1 MSDKVTTNTRYTPSP
16 RPTFDGPTA
25 IRYEQIT
32 RHVWGDAASG
42 EVMDWIYVSSA
53 KIHQLLFGLAPGGSF
68 RHSDQFR
75 TVFAADEVLYVLS
88 GMLVLANPVTGEV
101 HPAEA
106 GEAVFFRR
114 DTWHHAI
121 SYGEDEL
128 RVLELFA
135 PPPAAGTSGS
145 YAQTRENLIDV
156 TYTDDGALQR
166 WPMDSE
172 TIRSAQTMRV
182 VRRNDRLWRLE
193 GQDNP
198 ALVGILASTEHLTVA
213 TMDLR
218 PSQRSNIQRHAGD
231 KSGYVLDGTI
241 GIRVGADAGRE
252 WLEVGPRDGFYIP
265 EGVPHRFYNLSSAT
279 ARMIFGVAPRYD
291 ADVS

>member
-1 MSDKVTTNTRYTPSP
+1 MSDKVTTNQRYAPSP
-16 RPTFDGPTA
+16 RPTFDRPTA
-25 IRYEQIT
+25 IRYEELT
-32 RHVWGDAASG
+32 RHVWGDAGSG

-53 KIHQLLFGLAPGGSF
+53 KIHQLLFGLAPGRSF

-145 YAQTRENLIDV
+145 YAQTRENLVDV

-193 GQDNP
+193 GHDDP
-198 ALVGILASTEHLTVA
+198 VLVGILASTEHLTVA

-218 PSQRSNIQRHAGD
+218 PSQRSSIQRHAGD

-241 GIRVGADAGRE
+241 GIRFGADAGRE
-252 WLEVGPRDGFYIP
+252 WLEVAPRDGFYIP

-291 ADVS
+291 ADGS

>member
-1 MSDKVTTNTRYTPSP
+1 VSDKVTTNSRYAPSP
-16 RPTFDGPTA
+16 RPTFDCATA
-25 IRYEQIT
+25 IRYEELT

-53 KIHQLLFGLAPGGSF
+53 KIHQLLFGLAPGRSF

-88 GMLVLANPVTGEV
+88 GTLVIANPKTGEV

-145 YAQTRENLIDV
+145 YAQTRENLVEV
-156 TYTDDGALQR
+156 TYTDDDALQR
-166 WPMDSE
+166 WPMDSA

-182 VRRNDRLWRLE
+182 VRRDDRLWRLE
-193 GQDNP
+193 GHDDP

-218 PSQRSNIQRHAGD
+218 PSQRTDIQRHAGD

-241 GIRVGADAGRE
+241 GIRFGADAGRE
-252 WLEVGPRDGFYIP
+252 WLEIGPSDGFYIP
-265 EGVPHRFYNLSSAT
+265 EGIPHRFYNLSSGT

-291 ADVS
+291 ADGS

>member
-1 MSDKVTTNTRYTPSP
+1 VSDEVTTDTRYTPSP
-16 RPTFDGPTA
+16 RPTFDRPTA
-25 IRYEQIT
+25 IRYEELA

-53 KIHQLLFGLAPGGSF
+53 KIHQLLFGLAPGRSF

-88 GMLVLANPVTGEV
+88 GMLVISNPMTGEV
-101 HPAEA
+101 HQVEA

-114 DTWHHAI
+114 DTWHHAV

-145 YAQTRENLIDV
+145 YARTRENLVDV
-156 TYTDDGALQR
+156 KYTDDAALQR
-166 WPMDSE
+166 WPMDSA
-172 TIRSAQTMRV
+172 TIRRAQTMRV

-193 GQDNP
+193 GQDDP

-218 PSQRSNIQRHAGD
+218 PGQRTDIQRHAGD

-241 GIRVGADAGRE
+241 GIRFGADAGRE
-252 WLEVGPRDGFYIP
+252 WLEVGPGDGFYLP
-265 EGVPHRFYNLSSAT
+265 EGVPHRFYNPSSAS
-279 ARMIFGVAPRYD
+279 ARMIFGVAPRYT
-291 ADVS
+291 ADGS